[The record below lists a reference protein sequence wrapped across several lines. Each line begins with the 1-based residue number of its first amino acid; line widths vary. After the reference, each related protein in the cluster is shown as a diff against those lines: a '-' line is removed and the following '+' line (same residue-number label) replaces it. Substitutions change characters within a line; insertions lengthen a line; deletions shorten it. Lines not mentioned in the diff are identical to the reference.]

1 MDSITIERHP
11 LEPFLPEGAKLLIL
25 GSFPPLHK
33 RWSMEFFYPNFNNDF
48 WRIVGLLFFEDKSHF
63 IDATGKAFDRPS
75 IVKFLTDTGIAMF
88 DIATA
93 VRRLKDNASDNYLE
107 IVEPTD
113 IVALL
118 DRLPQCRAIAVT
130 GQKACDTICAQL
142 HIAQPQIGCFTT
154 FTHGDRDLRLYRMP
168 STSRAY
174 PLSLEKKAEAYKTL
188 FANL

>member
-1 MDSITIERHP
+1 
-11 LEPFLPEGAKLLIL
+11 
-25 GSFPPLHK
+25 
-33 RWSMEFFYPNFNNDF
+33 
-48 WRIVGLLFFEDKSHF
+48 
-63 IDATGKAFDRPS
+63 
-75 IVKFLTDTGIAMF
+75 
-88 DIATA
+88 
-93 VRRLKDNASDNYLE
+93 LE

-113 IVALL
+113 IAALL

-142 HIAQPQIGCFTT
+142 HLTQPQIGGFTT

-188 FANL
+188 FDNL